1 MLVHSHPAVQV
12 SNIMSQAL
20 PYHATGKPSYSAR
33 ADRAQYA
40 EDQCHVG
47 SQTEARPPTDRS
59 PPYGSPNP
67 LRASRP
73 KGQKWKEGNTYHF
86 HVPGPTLPRNRASP
100 VTRQGQAQL
109 IARIRMASNTHPP
122 SVAQATPI
130 LQLIGSPSKPP
141 VQRAIPKKKQLV
153 VPGPT
158 LPRNRQAGHSAR
170 ASSTDGEDQN
180 GEQRPPTH
188 PCCSSHPNPPAHQE
202 PLQASRPKGHS

>member
-1 MLVHSHPAVQV
+1 
-12 SNIMSQAL
+12 MSQAL

-86 HVPGPTLPRNRASP
+86 HVPGPTLPRNR
-100 VTRQGQAQL
+100 
-109 IARIRMASNTHPP
+109 
-122 SVAQATPI
+122 
-130 LQLIGSPSKPP
+130 
-141 VQRAIPKKKQLV
+141 
-153 VPGPT
+153 
-158 LPRNRQAGHSAR
+158 QAGHSAR

-188 PCCSSHPNPPAHQE
+188 PRCSSHPNPPAHQE
-202 PLQASRPKGHS
+202 PLQASRPKGQFLKWLVVPGPTLPRNRPSQVTRQGQAQTDSEDPNGEQQTTLPTRVAQTTPTLQLIGSPSKPPVQRAT